1 MYLEYIIFLFSTVE
15 ERQAVYVG
23 RNIEVF
29 PCNLFCRGK
38 TTSITYCKCV
48 RVFVAL
54 GI

>member
-1 MYLEYIIFLFSTVE
+1 MYVE
-15 ERQAVYVG
+15 PNVAA
-23 RNIEVF
+23 F

-38 TTSITYCKCV
+38 TTSITYCKCA